1 MIATVRC
8 LFFHTQFLLRLLIH
22 YTLIF
27 CRLFLKGD
35 ILSITWYDLCS
46 FIHKYWFRFRTTF
59 IIISLERRNIARREA
74 EGQAFVQS
82 RFVYFLENQSSSL
95 CPSSSCNRCIVFLWR
110 LPFQEI
116 CAVEENNK
124 PILIKKTKNN
134 FSPHWY
140 IILYALYCPHVRRI
154 FFKFWMLV

>member
-8 LFFHTQFLLRLLIH
+8 IFFHTQLLIP
-22 YTLIF
+22 YNLIF
-27 CRLFLKGD
+27 CHLFLKGD
-35 ILSITWYDLCS
+35 ILLITSYDLSS
-46 FIHKYWFRFRTTF
+46 FIHEYWFRFRTTF

-82 RFVYFLENQSSSL
+82 RFIYFLENQSSSL
-95 CPSSSCNRCIVFLWR
+95 CPSSSCNRCIMFLWR

-124 PILIKKTKNN
+124 PILIKKQRTISN
-134 FSPHWY
+134 H
-140 IILYALYCPHVRRI
+140 IDI
-154 FFKFWMLV
+154 

>member
-8 LFFHTQFLLRLLIH
+8 IFCHTQFLLRLLIP
-22 YTLIF
+22 YNLIF
-27 CRLFLKGD
+27 CHLFLKGD
-35 ILSITWYDLCS
+35 ILLITSYDLSS

-124 PILIKKTKNN
+124 PILIKKQRTI
-134 FSPHWY
+134 SHH
-140 IILYALYCPHVRRI
+140 IDI
-154 FFKFWMLV
+154 